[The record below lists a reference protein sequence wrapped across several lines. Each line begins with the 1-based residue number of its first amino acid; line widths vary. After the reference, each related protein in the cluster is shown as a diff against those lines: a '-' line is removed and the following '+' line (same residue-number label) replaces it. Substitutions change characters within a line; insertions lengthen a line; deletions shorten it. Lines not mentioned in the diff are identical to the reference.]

1 MNNDGSEPGKSKMTS
16 LDDELGIDAGSRRH
30 SRVPGDGVVQEA
42 LLRGVVELA
51 IGAVLDGDPPYLF
64 DKVDAL
70 ARDATGLL
78 YVADSGSRTVRVFD
92 HRGKHVV
99 SIGGRGEGP
108 GEFRLPLLCGLAFDP
123 DGRLWVNQTISF
135 EPALF
140 TNGLGAR

>member
-1 MNNDGSEPGKSKMTS
+1 MTS
-16 LDDELGIDAGSRRH
+16 LEDEFGIVGGGRRH
-30 SRVPGDGVVQEA
+30 SRAPGEGVAQEA
-42 LLRGVVELA
+42 LLRGEVELA
-51 IGAVLDGDPPYLF
+51 IGAVLDGDPAYLF

-108 GEFRLPLLCGLAFDP
+108 GEFRSSLLCGLAFDP
-123 DGRLWVNQTISF
+123 DGRLWVNQAFSF
-135 EPALF
+135 EIRCRP
-140 TNGLGAR
+140 